1 MINLYNAAKASADP
15 TQVEAALRAANAK
28 TELRDVIVSANEA
41 LRAKLVDKKTPAA
54 LRKLAEQLGA
64 ETALV
69 TAAAKIKSKNKKMR
83 ALQDIIIIQWEL
95 ERTDVAKMQPREDDE
110 TVDAR
115 SIRQAVRP
123 IRPNSNERRSL
134 GDHLQ

>member
-69 TAAAKIKSKNKKMR
+69 TAAASSGVVEPAMG
-83 ALQDIIIIQWEL
+83 A
-95 ERTDVAKMQPREDDE
+95 
-110 TVDAR
+110 
-115 SIRQAVRP
+115 
-123 IRPNSNERRSL
+123 
-134 GDHLQ
+134 